1 MIREEIRIMSP
12 SKKRILVVDDLASDT
27 RLLKQQLEQSHRFE
41 VLEENDPRSAVV
53 TAEEFKPDLILL
65 DLVMPT
71 MDGRHLAACMAA
83 SPILKTV
90 PIIFLTA
97 RITREEVE
105 AVGGRIGGFPFL
117 AKPVALAELIT
128 CIQRHLR

>member
-1 MIREEIRIMSP
+1 MIREEIRIMKTSR
-12 SKKRILVVDDLASDT
+12 KRILVVDDLASDT
-27 RLLKQQLEQSHRFE
+27 RLVKQQLEQTHQFE
-41 VLEENDPRSAVV
+41 VLEENDPKSAVV

-65 DLVMPT
+65 DLMMPT

-83 SPILKTV
+83 SPILKAV
-90 PIIFLTA
+90 PIIFLTV

-117 AKPVALAELIT
+117 AKPVALAGLIA
-128 CIQRHLR
+128 CIQRHLQ

>member
-1 MIREEIRIMSP
+1 MNREEPGIMKT

-27 RLLKQQLEQSHRFE
+27 RLVKQQLEQTHQFE
-41 VLEENDPRSAVV
+41 VLEENDPKSAVV

-65 DLVMPT
+65 DLMMPT

-83 SPILKTV
+83 SPILKAV
-90 PIIFLTA
+90 PIIFLTV

>member
-1 MIREEIRIMSP
+1 MKA
-12 SKKRILVVDDLASDT
+12 SKMRILVVDDLTSDT
-27 RLLKQQLEQSHRFE
+27 RLIKLQLEQNHQFE
-41 VLEENDPRSAVV
+41 VLEENDPKSAVV

-71 MDGRHLAACMAA
+71 MDGRHLAACIAA
-83 SPILKTV
+83 SPMLKAV

-97 RITREEVE
+97 RISKEEVE

-117 AKPVALAELIT
+117 AKPVAFAELIT
-128 CIQRHLR
+128 CIQRHLP

>member
-1 MIREEIRIMSP
+1 MIRGETRIMKT

-27 RLLKQQLEQSHRFE
+27 RLLKQQLEQSHQFE
-41 VLEENDPRSAVV
+41 VLEENDPKSAVV

-83 SPILKTV
+83 SPLLKAV
-90 PIIFLTA
+90 PILFLTA